1 MGYIRKL
8 FPPYYKYPVFAFVG
22 FEFVYSAFVLAISEA
37 YYKSA
42 ALILPI
48 AYRIFDDT
56 VRKNKPGF
64 DWSPEERE
72 ILEVVRKD

>member
-1 MGYIRKL
+1 MGYLEKL
-8 FPPYYKYPVFAFVG
+8 FPPYYKYSVFLFVG

-48 AYRIFDDT
+48 AYRY
-56 VRKNKPGF
+56 
-64 DWSPEERE
+64 
-72 ILEVVRKD
+72 